1 MTRIPGSMM
10 ITNVVTLV
18 ATLVLNGLAT
28 GLPLNGR
35 TTGEISDSF
44 PNVFA
49 PAGYVFSIW
58 GIIYIAL

>member
-1 MTRIPGSMM
+1 MTRISGSMM

-49 PAGYVFSIW
+49 PCLLYTSDA
-58 GIIYIAL
+58 ADE

>member
-1 MTRIPGSMM
+1 MTRIPASLM

-49 PAGYVFSIW
+49 PAGYVF
-58 GIIYIAL
+58 